1 MTSLFSSL
9 KTWGLAIAVG
19 VASVFAVI
27 ARLLLAQNS
36 RLRHRAENA
45 EVKARRAVVIAK
57 KDVEIDE
64 QSHSR
69 RAEIIKDRD
78 SGVSEYDPNE
88 LFRDKRDS

>member
-1 MTSLFSSL
+1 MTLLFSRI
-9 KTWGLAIAVG
+9 KTYGLALVAAVVG
-19 VASVFAVI
+19 VLAVI
-27 ARLLLAQNS
+27 ARLLWSQNS

-45 EVKARRAVVIAK
+45 EAKARRAVVIAK

-69 RAEIIKDRD
+69 RAEIIKDLD